1 MATVELNKPVPDF
14 VAQATNL
21 KDVQLSALRGW
32 RVVLYFYPKDSTPGC
47 TTESLDFKEY
57 YDDFKE
63 QRTCIFGIS
72 KDNLKSHE
80 EFKQEY
86 GLPFELISDSDGELC
101 RLFDVIR
108 PQSMHGKELL
118 SMERSTFLI
127 DEQGILRGEWRK
139 VRLNGHVDEVF
150 EAVEALSPSA
160 ANADVRDAS

>member
-32 RVVLYFYPKDSTPGC
+32 RVVLYFYPRDNTPGC

-57 YDDFKE
+57 YEDFKA
-63 QRTCIFGIS
+63 QKTCIFGIS

-86 GLPFELISDSDGELC
+86 SLPFELICDSDGELC

-127 DEQGILRGEWRK
+127 DEHGVLRGEWRK
-139 VRLNGHVDEVF
+139 VRLNGHVDEVYD
-150 EAVEALSPSA
+150 AAEALA
-160 ANADVRDAS
+160 EGGADPEVRTAS